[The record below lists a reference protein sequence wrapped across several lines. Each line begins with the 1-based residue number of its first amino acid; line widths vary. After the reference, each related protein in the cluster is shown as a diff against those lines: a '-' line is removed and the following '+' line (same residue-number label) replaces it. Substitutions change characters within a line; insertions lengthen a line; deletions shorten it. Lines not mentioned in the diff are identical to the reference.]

1 MIAITLLASCAI
13 QPMPVITKYPVKL
26 DVAMRALLTDLLQQ
40 VRNDQGILG
49 GLGQTKMVLDPFVDA
64 HSGEVVKVSRQMEQI
79 ILDELHNHFNG
90 IIIERLTSQNIRE
103 AHYVINGLINF
114 EDYEVGD
121 RNPLDKYYHVSS
133 SVINL
138 NTAKIIAN
146 SNTWISEKE
155 LDYTPTAAYQDSPMY
170 LKDKRFDSQVNTTK
184 SAVGKST
191 QLEEYYNSLDTNALL
206 VEANTNYETNDYE
219 QALLL
224 FNQAASRA
232 DGQIMKTYAGLYETY
247 RKLNQKTDAEQAFA
261 KLLTISVQET
271 HKLNMKFLFKVNSAD
286 FIEETALRQEYS
298 FWLQQ
303 IIKYFRNSDRCF
315 QIVGHSSHTGTATY
329 NDKLS
334 LSRAKKVQ
342 QLMKIDFPTV
352 LQRAKAVGKGFR
364 DNLVGSGTDDARDA
378 IDRRVEIVVVSCS
391 KLREENK
398 DSMVGLV
405 KLP

>member
-1 MIAITLLASCAI
+1 
-13 QPMPVITKYPVKL
+13 
-26 DVAMRALLTDLLQQ
+26 MRALINDLLQQ
-40 VRNDQGILG
+40 LRNDQGILG
-49 GLGQTKMVLDPFVDA
+49 GLRQTKMVLDPFVDI

-79 ILDELHNHFNG
+79 IFDELRNHFNS
-90 IIIERLTSQNIRE
+90 ISIERLTSQNIRE

-114 EDYEVGD
+114 EDYEVSD
-121 RNPLDKYYHVSS
+121 SSPSEKYYHVFS

-138 NTAKIIAN
+138 STAKIIAS

-155 LDYTPTAAYQDSPMY
+155 LDYTPTAVYQDSPMY
-170 LKDKRFDSQVNTTK
+170 LKDKRLDSRVHIAK

-191 QLEEYYNSLDTNALL
+191 QPEEYYNSLDTSALL
-206 VEANTNYETNDYE
+206 VEADTVYENNDYE

-224 FNQAASRA
+224 FNTAASRA

-247 RKLNQKTDAEQAFA
+247 RKLNQKKDAEQALA
-261 KLLTISVQET
+261 KLLSVSVQET

-303 IIKYFRNSDRCF
+303 IIKYFQNNDRCF

-342 QLMKIDFPTV
+342 QLMKIDFPAV

-364 DNLVGSGTDDARDA
+364 ENLVGSGTDDARDA

-398 DSMVGLV
+398 DSMVGFA
-405 KLP
+405 KPRF